1 MAHFHVPEL
10 LAESVSVAIG
20 ARAPS
25 SYFSL
30 LSGSSFLQGQQ
41 KIFSFQYAKTK
52 LDRILPN
59 SESGSVIKN
68 LPASTGDIGDAGSIP
83 GSERSSGGG
92 NGNPLQYSCL
102 ENPMDRGAWWATVHR
117 IAKSWTQLSTL
128 NLLKY
133 CFCFMMFWLFD
144 LEACGILAPWPGIK
158 PTSPVL
164 EDRILTTGRWGS
176 PCTF

>member
-1 MAHFHVPEL
+1 MFL
-10 LAESVSVAIG
+10 LKGAKSRNLLVAIG

-68 LPASTGDIGDAGSIP
+68 LPASTGDIRDSGSIP
-83 GSERSSGGG
+83 GSGRSPREG
-92 NGNPLQYSCL
+92 NGNTLQYSCL
-102 ENPMDRGAWWATVHR
+102 ENTMDRGARQAMFHR
-117 IAKSWTQLSTL
+117 VGKELDVTETI
-128 NLLKY
+128 
-133 CFCFMMFWLFD
+133 
-144 LEACGILAPWPGIK
+144 
-158 PTSPVL
+158 
-164 EDRILTTGRWGS
+164 
-176 PCTF
+176 